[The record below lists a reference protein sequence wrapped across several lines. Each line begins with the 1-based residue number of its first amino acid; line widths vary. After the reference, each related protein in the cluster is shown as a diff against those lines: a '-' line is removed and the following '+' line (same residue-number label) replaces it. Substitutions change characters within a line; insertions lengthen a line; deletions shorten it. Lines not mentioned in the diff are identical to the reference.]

1 MVTGKLS
8 RRLEAHPAGS
18 GHRISGR
25 ARIRIEMPK
34 PPTSHEK
41 AFHETAVKIA
51 GSNFKCSSYATTR
64 WSVSFRCC
72 EAVSPDVLNAIPV
85 TGGRERCQPVQDV
98 RVVGEGFLVA
108 GTWAVVVVLMPVAQ
122 SPPESPVLPPS
133 ASPGRLINASSG
145 GDTAASQA
153 VICDDSYER
162 ISSANTEQSNQQN

>member
-1 MVTGKLS
+1 M
-8 RRLEAHPAGS
+8 
-18 GHRISGR
+18 
-25 ARIRIEMPK
+25 
-34 PPTSHEK
+34 

-51 GSNFKCSSYATTR
+51 GSNFRCPSYATTR

-72 EAVSPDVLNAIPV
+72 EAVSPDVLNAILV

-122 SPPESPVLPPS
+122 SPLESPALPPS
-133 ASPGRLINASSG
+133 ASPGRLINASRG

-162 ISSANTEQSNQQN
+162 ISSGKHKAEQSTKLILIYNPPFLPRLLFLLNLEPARYINQ